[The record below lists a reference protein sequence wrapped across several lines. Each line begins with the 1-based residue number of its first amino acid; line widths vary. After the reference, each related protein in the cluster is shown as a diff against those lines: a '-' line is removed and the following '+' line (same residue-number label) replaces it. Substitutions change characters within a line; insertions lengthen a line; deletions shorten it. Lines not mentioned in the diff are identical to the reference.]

1 MYTCSLY
8 VPGYMKI
15 EREELSRGKEATAEA
30 TVLYSPT
37 EVVPGRTTM
46 APLGGEVRV
55 APRTVWISASRK
67 RICLIVGQEVRQV
80 VAD

>member
-15 EREELSRGKEATAEA
+15 EREELSCGNEATAEA
-30 TVLYSPT
+30 TVLYSPET
-37 EVVPGRTTM
+37 VVLGRTTI

-55 APRTVWISASRK
+55 APRTFWVSVSKK
-67 RICLIVGQEVRQV
+67 RIC
-80 VAD
+80 